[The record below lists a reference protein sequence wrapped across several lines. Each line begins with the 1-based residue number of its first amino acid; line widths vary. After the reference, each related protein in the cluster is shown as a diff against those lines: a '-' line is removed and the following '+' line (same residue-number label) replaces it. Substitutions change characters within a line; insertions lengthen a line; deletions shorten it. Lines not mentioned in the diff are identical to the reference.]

1 MVLEHALLHVRCG
14 EERTFEES
22 LAKARPLISVSPGF
36 ISMEVRP
43 ALEKTGTY
51 LLLVRWSS
59 VDDHKVGFRT
69 SERYQAWRELLHHFY
84 EPMPSIMYFGDL
96 L

>member
-1 MVLEHALLHVRCG
+1 MVLEQALLHVRCG
-14 EERTFEES
+14 EERAFEES

-51 LLLVRWSS
+51 LLLVQWLS

>member
-14 EERTFEES
+14 EESAFEES

-43 ALEKTGTY
+43 ASEEAGTY
-51 LLLVRWSS
+51 LLLVQWSS

-84 EPMPSIMYFGDL
+84 EPMPSVMYFGDL

>member
-1 MVLEHALLHVRCG
+1 M
-14 EERTFEES
+14 FEES

-36 ISMEVRP
+36 IGMEVRP

-51 LLLVRWSS
+51 LLLVQWSS

-84 EPMPSIMYFGDL
+84 EPMPSVMYFGDSL
-96 L
+96 

>member
-1 MVLEHALLHVRCG
+1 MVLEHALLLVRCG
-14 EERTFEES
+14 EQRAFEES

-51 LLLVRWSS
+51 LLLVQWSS

>member
-1 MVLEHALLHVRCG
+1 MVLEYALLHARCG
-14 EERTFEES
+14 EERAFEES
-22 LAKARPLISVSPGF
+22 LAKAKPLISVSPGF

-51 LLLVRWSS
+51 LLLVQWSS

-84 EPMPSIMYFGDL
+84 EPMPSVMYFGDL

>member
-1 MVLEHALLHVRCG
+1 MVLEHALLLVRCG
-14 EERTFEES
+14 EQRAFEES

-51 LLLVRWSS
+51 LLLVQWSS

-84 EPMPSIMYFGDL
+84 EPMPSVMYFGDL

>member
-1 MVLEHALLHVRCG
+1 MVLEQALLHVRCG
-14 EERTFEES
+14 EERAFEES

-51 LLLVRWSS
+51 LLLVQWSS

>member
-14 EERTFEES
+14 EERAFEES

-51 LLLVRWSS
+51 LLLVQWLSG
-59 VDDHKVGFRT
+59 DDHKVGFRT

>member
-1 MVLEHALLHVRCG
+1 MVLEQALLHVRCG
-14 EERTFEES
+14 EERAFEES

-36 ISMEVRP
+36 IGMEVRP

-51 LLLVRWSS
+51 LLLVQWSS

>member
-14 EERTFEES
+14 EERAFEES
-22 LAKARPLISVSPGF
+22 LAKARPLISVSPGY
-36 ISMEVRP
+36 SMEVRP

-51 LLLVRWSS
+51 LLLVQWSS
-59 VDDHKVGFRT
+59 VDYHKVGVRI

>member
-14 EERTFEES
+14 EERAFEES

-36 ISMEVRP
+36 INMEVRP

-51 LLLVRWSS
+51 LLLVQWSS

-69 SERYQAWRELLHHFY
+69 SERYLAWRELLHHFY
-84 EPMPSIMYFGDL
+84 EPMPSVMYFGEPL
-96 L
+96 

>member
-1 MVLEHALLHVRCG
+1 MVLEHALLHVRFG
-14 EERTFEES
+14 EERAFEES
-22 LAKARPLISVSPGF
+22 LAKAKPLISVSPGF

-51 LLLVRWSS
+51 LLLAQWSS

-84 EPMPSIMYFGDL
+84 ESMPSVMYFGDPL
-96 L
+96 